1 MKNKYKQMVKKCM
14 IWMMFMILT
23 FQYIGISSYAAE
35 VGNISQD
42 GSSEEK
48 PGGFPSGGF
57 PPGGTAEMSE
67 PIEGDL
73 LDVVLTVGATE
84 NEISVTWYSTSA
96 EGKLKAAKNDEDYEE
111 FTAVSKE
118 SGYVAVYEMAEKS
131 ESTDETVDSETT
143 EQIYYSHTVK
153 LTGLE
158 AGAAYRYQVSST
170 DAEGAEIWSDE
181 AVYTVKDTS
190 EKMEF
195 FVVGDPQIGSSSTED
210 DGLNWAATVSG
221 AMEKF
226 PDASFILSVGDQ
238 INSARN
244 DDNKAEQNFLGF
256 LGENSKLSTLPIAT
270 SVGNHDNSHAQ
281 AYTSH
286 FSLPNVSEYGST
298 NDEVTG
304 EEDYAFVQGNVLFM
318 MINTNNSS
326 IAEHKAFIEKTIA
339 ANANCMWRVVAFH
352 QSIYSV
358 ARHVNDG
365 NIADLRTGLSPI
377 FVENDIDVVLM
388 GHDHVYARSYIMG
401 GETGMEADVA
411 RTSDDEALKEIV
423 NPKGV
428 QYLTFNSASGS
439 KYYGITQELFTYT
452 AVQNQEKTPNY
463 SHVSVDDNH
472 FTVTTYRTTDQSVVD
487 TVTLTKT
494 ELTRT
499 IKAETAAEGLY
510 NNTAELAITK
520 AAGYDSGVVNADG
533 GSAEI
538 IQYNADTQMYYVI
551 NGTSGTLDIV
561 PRAVYSEDNQAEG
574 YKLNLK
580 EKLEAE
586 VADFVY
592 GDMTSVAVNT
602 EKDLVAVA
610 VQAAGT
616 NENGLIVLLD
626 YDQNMKAVIE
636 AGAQPDMVTF
646 TKDGNRVLSA
656 NEGEPREGY
665 AERTIDPMGT
675 VTVADLSNGLD
686 QIVSTNITFENWDEK
701 REELTAAGVIIKK
714 NTAPSVDFEPEY
726 IAVNSEGT
734 KAYAALQEANAIA
747 TIDLT
752 TNIVTYV
759 QSLGFKDH
767 SQEKNALDV
776 LKKDEEVNIQTQ
788 PYWGIYMPDGI
799 CIYEV
804 DGTEYLLTANEG
816 DSREWGDYLNET
828 EEKVGESKSKVVF
841 FDTSDYDGVDEEKK
855 YLFGGRSFSIYN
867 AETMEQIYDSGSDF
881 ETITA
886 ELLPGYFNCSNDDK
900 SFDDR
905 SGKKGPEA
913 ESVVTGEV
921 NGKTYAFVGLERIGG
936 IMIYDITDPADSRF
950 VNYIN
955 SRDFSGDI
963 AGDVSPEGLCFVP
976 AEESFSENAELFAAH
991 EVSGTAAIYEMP
1003 TEHKVVRIA
1012 GADRYETAYEAAE
1025 ILKGE
1030 FGTDKF
1036 DAIIVA
1042 TGKNYADALSGS
1054 YLAAKKKAPILLTN
1068 GETENV
1074 EILHNYIKAN
1084 LREGGCIYILG
1095 GENAVPANAAAIDG
1109 YIVERLEGATRYE
1122 TNLAILEEAGIT
1134 GTELIVA
1141 TGKEFSDSLSASATG
1156 KPILLVKPDA
1166 SLTEEQ
1172 KAVAEKVKGGRVYIA
1187 GGENAVSTAYEEEL
1201 AAYAEIER
1209 IAGAN
1214 RQETSVK
1221 IAETFFAD
1229 ANEALM
1235 ANAQKFPDALCG
1247 GTLAAA
1253 KKIPLILTEDGNTDT
1268 VAEYAE
1274 KNGIKSGYVLG
1285 GDAALAEESVLEV
1298 FGSKGAEENIF

>member
-1 MKNKYKQMVKKCM
+1 MRNKYKQMVKKCM
-14 IWMMFMILT
+14 IWMMLMTLT
-23 FQYIGISSYAAE
+23 FQCIGISSYAAE
-35 VGNISQD
+35 EGNISQE

-48 PGGFPSGGF
+48 SGEFQPGGF
-57 PPGGTAEMSE
+57 PPGGT
-67 PIEGDL
+67 
-73 LDVVLTVGATE
+73 TE
-84 NEISVTWYSTSA
+84 
-96 EGKLKAAKNDEDYEE
+96 
-111 FTAVSKE
+111 
-118 SGYVAVYEMAEKS
+118 
-131 ESTDETVDSETT
+131 
-143 EQIYYSHTVK
+143 
-153 LTGLE
+153 
-158 AGAAYRYQVSST
+158 
-170 DAEGAEIWSDE
+170 
-181 AVYTVKDTS
+181 
-190 EKMEF
+190 
-195 FVVGDPQIGSSSTED
+195 
-210 DGLNWAATVSG
+210 
-221 AMEKF
+221 
-226 PDASFILSVGDQ
+226 
-238 INSARN
+238 
-244 DDNKAEQNFLGF
+244 
-256 LGENSKLSTLPIAT
+256 
-270 SVGNHDNSHAQ
+270 
-281 AYTSH
+281 
-286 FSLPNVSEYGST
+286 
-298 NDEVTG
+298 
-304 EEDYAFVQGNVLFM
+304 
-318 MINTNNSS
+318 
-326 IAEHKAFIEKTIA
+326 
-339 ANANCMWRVVAFH
+339 
-352 QSIYSV
+352 
-358 ARHVNDG
+358 
-365 NIADLRTGLSPI
+365 
-377 FVENDIDVVLM
+377 
-388 GHDHVYARSYIMG
+388 
-401 GETGMEADVA
+401 
-411 RTSDDEALKEIV
+411 
-423 NPKGV
+423 
-428 QYLTFNSASGS
+428 
-439 KYYGITQELFTYT
+439 
-452 AVQNQEKTPNY
+452 
-463 SHVSVDDNH
+463 
-472 FTVTTYRTTDQSVVD
+472 
-487 TVTLTKT
+487 
-494 ELTRT
+494 
-499 IKAETAAEGLY
+499 AETAAEGFY

-561 PRAVYSEDNQAEG
+561 PRAVYTEDNQAEG

-602 EKDLVAVA
+602 EKDLAAVA

-665 AERTIDPMGT
+665 AEGTIDPMGT

-752 TNIVTYV
+752 TNIVTDV

-776 LKKDEEVNIQTQ
+776 LKKDEAVNIQTQ

-841 FDTSDYDGVDEEKK
+841 FDTSDYDGVDEDKK

-886 ELLPGYFNCSNDDK
+886 ELLPEYFNCSNDDI

-921 NGKTYAFVGLERIGG
+921 DGKTYAFVGLERIGG

-955 SRDFSGDI
+955 SRDFSADI

-976 AEESFSENAELFAAH
+976 AEESFSGNAELLAAH
-991 EVSGTAAIYEMP
+991 EVSGTVAIYEMP

-1025 ILKGE
+1025 VLKGE
-1030 FGTDKF
+1030 LGTDKF
-1036 DAIIVA
+1036 DAVIVT
-1042 TGKNYADALSGS
+1042 TGKNFADALSGS
-1054 YLAAKKKAPILLTN
+1054 YLAAVKNAPILLTN
-1068 GETENV
+1068 GKTANV
-1074 EILHNYIKAN
+1074 EVLHNYIKAN
-1084 LREGGCIYILG
+1084 LKEGGIIYLLG
-1095 GENAVPANAAAIDG
+1095 GERAVPANAAAIDG
-1109 YIVERLEGATRYE
+1109 YTVERLEGATRYE
-1122 TNLAILEEAGIT
+1122 TNLAILEEAGIS

-1141 TGKEFSDSLSASATG
+1141 TGKEFTDSLSASAAG
-1156 KPILLVKPDA
+1156 RPILLVKPDA

-1172 KAVAEKVKGGRVYIA
+1172 KAVAEKVKGGRVYIV
-1187 GGENAVSTAYEEEL
+1187 GGENAVSAAYEEEL

-1229 ANEALM
+1229 ANKALM

-1268 VAEYAE
+1268 VAEYTE

-1298 FGSKGAEENIF
+1298 FGPKGAEENIF